1 MHLQERQR
9 QIAAEKARMA
19 FLEERNRTQ
28 REAEQQ
34 EKWVVQGLLGV
45 GGALQMC

>member
-1 MHLQERQR
+1 MHIQERQR
-9 QIAAEKARMA
+9 QIAAEKARHA
-19 FLEERNRTQ
+19 YLEERTRTQ

-34 EKWVVQGLLGV
+34 EKQVVQGLLGV